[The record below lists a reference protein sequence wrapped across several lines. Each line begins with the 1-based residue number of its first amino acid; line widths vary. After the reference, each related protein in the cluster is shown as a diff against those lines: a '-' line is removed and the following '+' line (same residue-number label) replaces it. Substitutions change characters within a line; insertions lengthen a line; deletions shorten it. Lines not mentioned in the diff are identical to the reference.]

1 MAASSDQNGYNGPL
15 SFKEALEA
23 AIKDSAA
30 LAAAIKAS
38 AEQSPP
44 RKNDKYYVEATV
56 LDRPY
61 TDGSFASLGQ
71 LVRHLEDLVSSQQA
85 EIEKLKKA
93 KAKSDEELEKEK
105 AIILSL
111 RDALDRANAELGEE
125 LIANQKLTKL
135 MLPFLEKD
143 LDNNL

>member
-1 MAASSDQNGYNGPL
+1 
-15 SFKEALEA
+15 
-23 AIKDSAA
+23 
-30 LAAAIKAS
+30 
-38 AEQSPP
+38 
-44 RKNDKYYVEATV
+44 
-56 LDRPY
+56 